1 MLKNKQTKLM
11 AGYNLNIMVDITYI
25 MMTFNDI
32 ILYITHFDSLSFG
45 EQLNINKRKYTN
57 KYNMNVNKQT
67 NNNYG

>member
-1 MLKNKQTKLM
+1 
-11 AGYNLNIMVDITYI
+11 
-25 MMTFNDI
+25 MTFNDI